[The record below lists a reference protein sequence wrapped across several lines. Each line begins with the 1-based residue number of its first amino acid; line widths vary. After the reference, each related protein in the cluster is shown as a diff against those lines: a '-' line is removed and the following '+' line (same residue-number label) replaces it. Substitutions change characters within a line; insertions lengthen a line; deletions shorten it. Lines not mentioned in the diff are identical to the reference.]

1 MKNVMDHA
9 QALAEAIVESEIYQ
23 AMHKAEQAMMHDE
36 EANKVVANFMEKR
49 QAVEALLASNDMDH
63 DALAAAGKEMEA
75 AENAMSTNKAVAALT
90 VARRDFSGMMENVN
104 RILRLVI
111 TGEPEE
117 PHTCSGSCSSCSGC
131 HH

>member
-1 MKNVMDHA
+1 MKNVMDRA
-9 QALAEAIVESEIYQ
+9 QALAEAIVESEVYQ
-23 AMHKAEQAMMHDE
+23 TMHKAELAMMHNE
-36 EANKVVANFMEKR
+36 EANKAVATFMEKR

-63 DALAAAGKEMEA
+63 DAFAAAGKEMEE
-75 AENAMSTNKAVAALT
+75 AEKALNEIPDIAALQNS
-90 VARRDFSGMMENVN
+90 RRDFSSMMENVN

-117 PHTCSGSCSSCSGC
+117 SHGCSGSCASCSGC